1 MRQVEKHLI
10 KTNHKYYQEI
20 KRLCFL
26 SKNLYNATLYLL
38 RQHFFSDSK
47 LISYNQ
53 TYHRIKNSSDYK
65 ALPAKVSQP
74 IIKQVCT
81 NFESWFK
88 ASREYYQN
96 PNKFKAK
103 PKIPKY
109 KHKVTGANK
118 LTYNYQA
125 VSKSFLKKG
134 LVKLS
139 QTNLVFKTKQSKLA
153 EVRLIPKNNGSY
165 FLEVVYSVE
174 EKPVLINNN
183 RIAAV
188 DLGLNNLATVATNCL
203 DVKPII
209 INGRQIKS
217 TNRWFNKRKAF
228 LTSLLPKKR
237 TSHAFEQSS
246 NVVSSTFTSHRLN
259 RLSVK
264 RNSKIDYYLHKASRQ
279 IINYLVDNK
288 ISHLIIGKNENWKQ
302 NLNIGKKNNQSF
314 TNVPHAKLIEM
325 LTYKGQFEGIAV
337 TITEESYTS
346 KTSFLDGEEPIKQE
360 VYLGKRIKRGLFSS
374 SKEIK
379 INADLNG
386 ALQIMKK
393 VVGNSVFN
401 SDSILRYVV
410 YPKVVNVNSL

>member
-20 KRLCFL
+20 KKLCFL

-53 TYHRIKNSSDYK
+53 TYHRLKNSSDYK
-65 ALPAKVSQP
+65 ALPAKVSQL

-109 KHKVTGANK
+109 KHKVYGANK

-139 QTNLVFKTKQSKLA
+139 QTNLVFKTKQSTLA

-174 EKPVLINNN
+174 EKPVLINN

-209 INGRQIKS
+209 IKGRQIKS

-228 LTSLLPKKR
+228 LQSLLPK
-237 TSHAFEQSS
+237 
-246 NVVSSTFTSHRLN
+246 NTFTSHKLN

-279 IINYLVDNK
+279 IINYLVDKK
-288 ISHLIIGKNENWKQ
+288 ISHLIIGKNDNWKQ
-302 NLNIGKKNNQSF
+302 KIDIGKKNNQSF
-314 TNVPHAKLIEM
+314 TNVPHAKLVEM
-325 LTYKGQFEGIAV
+325 LTYKGQKEGIAV

-346 KTSFLDGEEPIKQE
+346 KTSFLDGEEPIKQK

-374 SKEIK
+374 SKEIE